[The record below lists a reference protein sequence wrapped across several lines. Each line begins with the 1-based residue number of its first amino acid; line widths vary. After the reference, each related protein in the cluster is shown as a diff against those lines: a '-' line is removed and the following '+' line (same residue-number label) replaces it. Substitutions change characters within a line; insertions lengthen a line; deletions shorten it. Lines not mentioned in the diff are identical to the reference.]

1 MSNSLAIA
9 TVTEALKNLLTSYLD
24 LSEVSASQVSTLSP
38 DAATGIAN
46 PGINVFLYQ
55 ISPNAALRNQ
65 DLPTRTQDNKLLRKP
80 QAAVDLHYLLT
91 FYGDYLALEPQR
103 PLGAAAI
110 ALHANPVL
118 SQAQIQAAQVG
129 FLGDS
134 NLSTQTEQI
143 RFTPIAFT

>member
-24 LSEVSASQVSTLSP
+24 FSEVTASNVSTLSP
-38 DAATGIAN
+38 DAGAGIAN

-91 FYGDYLALEPQR
+91 FYGDYLSLEPQR
-103 PLGAAAI
+103 LLGAATM

-118 SQAQIQAAQVG
+118 SQAQIQAVQTG
-129 FLGDS
+129 FLADS
-134 NLSTQTEQI
+134 NLSTQTE
-143 RFTPIAFT
+143 